1 MNTVIPAESTVFR
14 QRIVN
19 LIADLMAT
27 DTLTPESYKH
37 GQRANIEA
45 RLADEYASLE
55 SAEYRETHGY
65 R

>member
-27 DTLTPESYKH
+27 DTLTPESYRH
-37 GQRANIEA
+37 ALRAQIETKLSTA
-45 RLADEYASLE
+45 YGLLE
-55 SAEYRETHGY
+55 SAEYRETYGY